1 MDMVYIKIII
11 QSTNF
16 LLCKISKVK
25 EIVIFYILSN
35 IFHIEKKTN
44 RTMGLGKIGYAKFV
58 PYSYK
63 YQCSVKYQH

>member
-44 RTMGLGKIGYAKFV
+44 RTK
-58 PYSYK
+58 
-63 YQCSVKYQH
+63 